1 MMINTFGRYF
11 RITLFGSSHSPC
23 LGVEIEG
30 CPAGLALSPEL
41 FAADIERRKSGRPG
55 TTGRR
60 EPDLPIIEMGCCEG
74 LSTGQLL
81 RISFKNTDVRS
92 DDYQGFVNQPR
103 PGHAD
108 WVARQTYG
116 PDYDLRGGGI
126 FSGRMTLPIV
136 AAGVV
141 AKQILRQ
148 KFQGRVQ
155 IFGSL
160 RELGGQ
166 PCPPE
171 VETWELP
178 ALKAA
183 IEDGD
188 SIGGIIS
195 CCVTGLPVGLGR
207 PFFEPMES
215 QLAQLAFSIPGIRG
229 IEFGAG
235 FAAAGLR
242 GSQHND
248 CFIDADG
255 HTATNHA
262 GGINGGLTNGN
273 ELIFKVAVK
282 PTPSIAR
289 TQHSFD
295 FAQNKMAP
303 LSVPGRHDICFAL
316 RLPVVMEAVAAI
328 VLTDALN
335 FYAISPCMSAR
346 SPSCKVVPKR

>member
-1 MMINTFGRYF
+1 MINTFGRYF

-30 CPAGLALSPEL
+30 CPAGLALSPTL
-41 FAADIERRKSGRPG
+41 FAADLDRRRAGRLG
-55 TTGRR
+55 TTARR
-60 EPDLPIIEMGCCEG
+60 EPDLPFIETGCHEG
-74 LSTGQLL
+74 LTTGETL
-81 RISFKNTDVRS
+81 RISFTNTDVRS
-92 DDYQGFVNQPR
+92 DDYRGFVNQPR

-116 PDYDLRGGGI
+116 PDYDLCGGGI

-141 AKQILRQ
+141 AMQILQQ
-148 KFQGRVQ
+148 KFQNRVQ

-160 RELGGQ
+160 RELGGR
-166 PCPPE
+166 PCSPE
-171 VETWELP
+171 IEPEELP
-178 ALKAA
+178 VLQAA

-207 PFFEPMES
+207 PFFESMES
-215 QLAQLAFSIPGIRG
+215 QLAQLAFSIPGIKG
-229 IEFGAG
+229 IEFGDG

-242 GSQHND
+242 GSAHND

-273 ELIFKVAVK
+273 ELIFRVAVK
-282 PTPSIAR
+282 PTPSIAL

-303 LSVPGRHDICFAL
+303 LRVFGRHDTCFAL
-316 RLPVVMEAVAAI
+316 RLPVVIEAVAAI
-328 VLTDALN
+328 VLADNVTGA
-335 FYAISPCMSAR
+335 
-346 SPSCKVVPKR
+346 

>member
-1 MMINTFGRYF
+1 MMIQTFGRYF
-11 RITLFGSSHSPC
+11 KISLFGSAHNSV
-23 LGVEIEG
+23 LGIDIEG
-30 CPAGLALSPEL
+30 CPAGLALNPAV
-41 FAADIERRKSGRPG
+41 FAADLDRRRAGLPG
-55 TTGRR
+55 TTARR
-60 EPDLPIIEMGCCEG
+60 EPDLPLIESGCREG
-74 LSTGQLL
+74 LSTGEPL
-81 RISFKNTDVRS
+81 RISFQNTDVRS
-92 DDYQGFVNQPR
+92 DDYQRFINQPR

-116 PDYDLRGGGI
+116 PDVDLRGGGI

-141 AKQILRQ
+141 AKQILQQ

-155 IFGSL
+155 LTAFL

-166 PCPPE
+166 PCPSGAEP
-171 VETWELP
+171 WSLP
-178 ALKAA
+178 VLQAA

-188 SIGGIIS
+188 SIGGIIECAVS
-195 CCVTGLPVGLGR
+195 GLPVGLGR
-207 PFFEPMES
+207 PFFESMES

-229 IEFGAG
+229 IEFGDG

-242 GSQHND
+242 GSEHND

-273 ELIFKVAVK
+273 KLVFRVAAK

-289 TQHSFD
+289 EQYSFD
-295 FAQNKMAP
+295 SAQNKIAP
-303 LSVPGRHDICFAL
+303 LSVPGRHDSCFAL
-316 RLPVVMEAVAAI
+316 RLPVVIEAVAAI
-328 VLTDALN
+328 VLADNVSGA
-335 FYAISPCMSAR
+335 
-346 SPSCKVVPKR
+346 